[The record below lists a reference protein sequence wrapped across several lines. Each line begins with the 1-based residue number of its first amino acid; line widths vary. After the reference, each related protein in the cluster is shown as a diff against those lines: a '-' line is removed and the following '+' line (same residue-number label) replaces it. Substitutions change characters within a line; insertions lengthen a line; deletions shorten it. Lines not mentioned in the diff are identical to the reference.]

1 MEVLIT
7 LMDIVQLIKDHFSLF
22 TGHIQIDPIYKG
34 YSGDHKYVVSND
46 GRKYL
51 LRTYPMSQQK
61 GKMVEYEA
69 LKVMEQY
76 GVNCSKPLDIGT
88 IQAYELGYMI
98 LTYIEGNE
106 ATDVLHQ
113 YSNVDQ
119 YRFGSDAGRELRKI
133 HQYAAPQN
141 MTSWYDR
148 KLFKHNKYM
157 EEYARI
163 EIRINNEEKIMS
175 FIDEHLPLMKIRPNQ
190 FQHDDFHIGNLI
202 INEGGQIGVI
212 DFNRCDWGDPVH
224 EFLKVGLFSS
234 EVSVP
239 FSIGQIRGYHHE
251 HDPDELFW
259 RLYSL
264 YMAMNV
270 FASVVWILKVK
281 PEELDIMMQKLNR
294 VLDDHDHFDLSKPK
308 WYVEGETWLN

>member
-1 MEVLIT
+1 
-7 LMDIVQLIKDHFSLF
+7 MDIVQLVKDHILF
-22 TGHIQIDPIYKG
+22 FEGDIHIEPIYKG
-34 YSGDHKYVVSND
+34 YSGDYKYIVSNN
-46 GRKYL
+46 GRRYL
-51 LRTYPMSQQK
+51 LRTFPMNQQS

-69 LKVMEQY
+69 LQVMEQY
-76 GVNCSKPLDIGT
+76 GVSCSKPLDIGT
-88 IQAYELGYMI
+88 IQEYELGYMV

-106 ATDVLHQ
+106 ATDVLQ
-113 YSNVDQ
+113 RYLSVDQ
-119 YRFGSDAGRELRKI
+119 YRIGSDAGRELHKI

-148 KLFKHNKYM
+148 KLFKHNKCM

-163 EIRINNEEKIMS
+163 AIRINNDEKIMS
-175 FIDEHLPLMKIRPNQ
+175 FIDDHLPLMNNRPNQ

-202 INEGGQIGVI
+202 INDGGQIGVI

-224 EFLKVGLFSS
+224 DFLKVGLFSS

-239 FSIGQIRGYHHE
+239 FSIGQIRGYHLE

-264 YMAMNV
+264 YLAMNV

-281 PEELDIMMQKLNR
+281 PEEIDIMMQKLNR
-294 VLDDHDHFDLSKPK
+294 VLDDHDHFDLIKPK
-308 WYVEGETWLN
+308 WYVEGETYWYHD